1 MFTLN
6 QIIEAFDAMEVEMA
20 TGCSWHTGSLSDDF
34 WNEYDALSKE
44 KREMF
49 VACLRLAGKNLGD
62 MGALE
67 SEEDLEW
74 FHRELVSYFPSFD
87 IQI

>member
-6 QIIEAFDAMEVEMA
+6 QIIEAFDAMKVEMA
-20 TGCSWHTGSLSDDF
+20 TGCSWHTGSLPDDF
-34 WNEYDALSKE
+34 WNEYNALSKE

-49 VACLRLAGKNLGD
+49 VDCLRLAVENLGN

-74 FHRELVSYFPSFD
+74 FHRELVSYFLSFD

>member
-6 QIIEAFDAMEVEMA
+6 QIVDAFRAMEIEIA
-20 TGCSWHTGSLSDDF
+20 TGCSWYTDSLSDDF
-34 WNEYDALSKE
+34 WDEYNSLNEEDQEL
-44 KREMF
+44 F
-49 VACLRLAGKNLGD
+49 VACLRLATENLHD
-62 MGALE
+62 VGALE
-67 SEEDLEW
+67 NEDDLEW